1 MKLHASL
8 NIISLFVPLCLL
20 LPEIYAQKCDSVF
33 SLQIV
38 NFHGEM
44 SSKSSQRGIS
54 KLFLPEF
61 INESKCLRSFVRDQR
76 FQALRTKEG
85 ELRTVDILF
94 QKALALSDYNISRAL
109 ALCLL
114 TVLEH
119 KELKIDLPL
128 IPPFSLPLKFESDS
142 IFNARVH
149 HLPTQLYPDSPK
161 SPDGDR
167 DKLQHFFAAA
177 YLTYATETESI
188 PLLGGNAI
196 EWFEKNF
203 VVEGSNDWRDKAV
216 NKQGILFAQALFSE
230 PLALPSEFMSLPLKR

>member
-1 MKLHASL
+1 MKLHTSL
-8 NIISLFVPLCLL
+8 NIISLFIPLCFLL
-20 LPEIYAQKCDSVF
+20 TKTYAQTCDSAF

-38 NFHGEM
+38 NFDGEI
-44 SSKSSQRGIS
+44 SSKSSQRVLG
-54 KLFLPEF
+54 KLFLPDF
-61 INESKCLRSFVRDQR
+61 FNESKCLRSFVRDQR
-76 FQALRTKEG
+76 FQSLRTKEG

-119 KELKIDLPL
+119 QELKIDLPL
-128 IPPFSLPLKFESDS
+128 IPPFSFPLKFESDS
-142 IFNARVH
+142 IFYARVH
-149 HLPTQLYPDSPK
+149 HLPTQLYSDSPK

-177 YLTYATETESI
+177 YLTYATETEFI
-188 PLLGGNAI
+188 PLLGGNTI

-203 VVEGSNDWRDKAV
+203 VVGGSNDWRDKAV
-216 NKQGILFAQALFSE
+216 NKQGILFAQALFSD
-230 PLALPSEFMSLPLKR
+230 PLALPSEFISLPLKR